1 MNSKAKLAAVER
13 YNQKTYDKITLRV
26 RKEEAEK
33 IRAAVGDRSLNG
45 FILEAIREKIEK
57 EK

>member
-33 IRAAVGDRSLNG
+33 IRAAVGDQSLNG

>member
-26 RKEEAEK
+26 RKEEGEK
-33 IRAAVGDRSLNG
+33 IRAAVGDRSMNG
-45 FILEAIREKIEK
+45 FILEAIREKIER
-57 EK
+57 ES

>member
-33 IRAAVGDRSLNG
+33 IRAAVGDRSMNG
-45 FILEAIREKIEK
+45 FILEAIREKIER